1 MADDGEETSSL
12 VRDYFIKNGGKV
24 KRQDLFDHFRSQ
36 LDECSDQGKIQQQYP
51 AMTYHLLLLLLV
63 VLLSLLCSNI

>member
-12 VRDYFIKNGGKV
+12 IRDYFIKNGGKV
-24 KRQDLFDHFRSQ
+24 KRQNLFDHFRSQ
-36 LDECSDQGKIQQQYP
+36 LDEGIIQQQYP